1 MKTLLLS
8 IAAMVLMVSCQAEN
22 SQEITPELVKVT
34 GKWKLYKISGGFRSP
49 NDPSEVPIT
58 SEEIIEFNTST
69 KVFTRTIAGKV
80 TETTNFDVRA
90 INNFNNT
97 SAREAIVFTKSNT
110 YSWVSFEEST
120 SSLVLYQSTPIGA
133 ELADGNSFYYRKVN

>member
-1 MKTLLLS
+1 MKTLLLCIS
-8 IAAMVLMVSCQAEN
+8 TMLLLISCAAES
-22 SQEITPELVKVT
+22 SQEITPEFVKVA

-49 NDPSEVPIT
+49 NNLGEIAIKE
-58 SEEIIEFNTST
+58 EEIIEFDAST
-69 KVFTRTIAGKV
+69 KIFTRTIAGKI
-80 TETTNFDVRA
+80 TETTNFDVKA
-90 INNFNNT
+90 ISNFNNT

>member
-1 MKTLLLS
+1 MKTLLLCIS
-8 IAAMVLMVSCQAEN
+8 TIFLVVSCQAES
-22 SQEITPELVKVT
+22 SQEITPEFVKVA
-34 GKWKLYKISGGFRSP
+34 GKWRLYKISGGFRSP
-49 NDPSEVPIT
+49 NSLGEIPIT
-58 SEEIIEFNTST
+58 NEETIEFDAST